1 MYSSAI
7 RPKCLEGIRILR
19 TNLVQI
25 QALTALSCARWARQL
40 HLSMPKTP
48 QVLRNNSYGKV
59 ITMEKM
65 FSRIVKIGGGKLHR
79 FKLQCYLDDSVST
92 DSRLFLCVVFNRH
105 IFLSFKE
112 ERKKLPKKKKSLP
125 LLKKEQQPDI
135 TVHLMLLPLCS
146 RLKAGKAC

>member
-25 QALTALSCARWARQL
+25 QALTALSCARWAKQFR
-40 HLSMPKTP
+40 LSMPKTP

-65 FSRIVKIGGGKLHR
+65 FSRIMKIGGGKP
-79 FKLQCYLDDSVST
+79 Q
-92 DSRLFLCVVFNRH
+92 
-105 IFLSFKE
+105 I
-112 ERKKLPKKKKSLP
+112 
-125 LLKKEQQPDI
+125 
-135 TVHLMLLPLCS
+135 
-146 RLKAGKAC
+146 